1 MKTPKKERETWSMSE
16 VIVSSKIFEKP
27 PVYVE
32 NFEDLGKKAIFE
44 VI

>member
-1 MKTPKKERETWSMSE
+1 MSD
-16 VIVSSKIFEKP
+16 VILSSKVFEKP

-32 NFEDLGKKAIFE
+32 NFEDLGKKVTFE